1 MSGCCYGVSIYLP
14 GLDPNA
20 VGGVGE
26 QAGVDPH
33 VLDHVGGPVLAEAS
47 DADGHVPWQ
56 LC

>member
-1 MSGCCYGVSIYLP
+1 MSAAYCSVSIYLP
-14 GLDPNA
+14 ALDPYA

-47 DADGHVPWQ
+47 DADRHVPWQ
-56 LC
+56 